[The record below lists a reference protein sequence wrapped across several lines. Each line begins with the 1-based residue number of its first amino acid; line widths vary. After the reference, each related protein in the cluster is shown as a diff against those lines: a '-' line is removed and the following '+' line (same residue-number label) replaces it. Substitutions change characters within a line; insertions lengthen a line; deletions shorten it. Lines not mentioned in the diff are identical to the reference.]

1 MRWQSMVAWLRYQPS
16 EEPEPFILTEHTADE
31 VSRAIA
37 EADRSRMQAMAD
49 DIAAG
54 KREKEKL
61 CDGREDQS
69 RDGEARSAGRSRDGG
84 DGRSAGRSLDGEGR
98 SAERSRDD
106 GEGRAEEERILRMK
120 RADFALREE
129 ELMPVGCAYRH
140 GFTAAEDVAVSRS
153 LEENANTLRRLY
165 HADRTN
171 DLKLRFFT
179 LKSTMKKGLLFAYI
193 DGMVDAMLATQSVI
207 EPLMMLA
214 EERAVQRAD
223 VMAERIRRQ
232 FLPMMQTA
240 EGTDFGKVVTVMN
253 KGGGALF
260 IEGSDTAFLLEMAG
274 YPMRAVGK
282 AQIEE
287 TVRGSQASFTES
299 LRGNI
304 SQVRSLVRSEDLVA
318 EVVTI
323 GRIARKECAI
333 LSVDGIVDPK
343 LVREVKRRMEG
354 VAVDHVFDCGALMQ
368 FLTERRTSFPQML
381 TTERPDRTAEAL
393 MQGRVVILT
402 DGDPFAAIVP
412 AFVWDFFHSTE
423 DREMRPPSAI
433 FMRVL
438 RYLGAVVTMLLPGL
452 YIALTYFHQEAI
464 PSQLLVVIAGYRQMV
479 PFPSLVE
486 MLLLIVSF
494 EFIRE
499 ATLRVP
505 SRLGGSISIV
515 GAIILG
521 QAAVTAKLVSPVLVV
536 VVALTGLASY
546 ILPEYRFAFSLRVC
560 QYAFLLAGGM
570 TGLVGISLLSVLLL
584 IELAGMSSFGVPFL
598 APLIPRT
605 ADGSGAESM
614 RPDVLNPV
622 RIVKAE
628 GDGKRWQKEESE

>member
-1 MRWQSMVAWLRYQPS
+1 MRWQSVVGRLRYRPS
-16 EEPEPFILTEHTADE
+16 EDAEMFVLRENTADD
-31 VSRAIA
+31 VSRAVQD
-37 EADRSRMQAMAD
+37 ADLSRRQAIENDRKAGAKEKERLSDARSRQSGDERAAD
-49 DIAAG
+49 DRHG
-54 KREKEKL
+54 KPSAVGSHGGQSVG
-61 CDGREDQS
+61 GRH
-69 RDGEARSAGRSRDGG
+69 GGRSHGRQSVSDTERD
-84 DGRSAGRSLDGEGR
+84 
-98 SAERSRDD
+98 
-106 GEGRAEEERILRMK
+106 ILRTK
-120 RADFALREE
+120 EADFALREE
-129 ELMPVGCAYRH
+129 ELSPILLAYRH
-140 GFTAAEDVAVSRS
+140 GFVTAEGTAVSRS
-153 LEENANTLRRLY
+153 LEENANVLGRLY
-165 HADRTN
+165 HADRTD

-179 LKSTMKKGLLFAYI
+179 MKSTMEKGLLLAYI
-193 DGMVDAMLATQSVI
+193 DGMVDPLLATQSVI

-214 EERAVQRAD
+214 EEQAVESAER
-223 VMAERIRRQ
+223 MAERIRRQ
-232 FLPMMQTA
+232 FLPMLQTV
-240 EGTDFGKVVTVMN
+240 EGTDFGAVVKVLN

-260 IEGSDTAFLLEMAG
+260 VEGSDTAFLLEMAG

-287 TVRGSQASFTES
+287 TVRGAQSSFTES
-299 LRGNI
+299 MRGNI

-318 EVVTI
+318 EVVTV
-323 GRIARKECAI
+323 GRINRKECAI
-333 LSVDGIVDPK
+333 LSVAGIASPA
-343 LVREVKRRMEG
+343 LVREVKRRVEG
-354 VAVDHVFDCGALMQ
+354 VAVDHVFDCGALME
-368 FLTERRTSFPQML
+368 FLTEKRTQFPQML

-393 MQGRVVILT
+393 MQGRVAIVL
-402 DGDPFAAIVP
+402 DGDPFVSIVP
-412 AFVWDFFHSTE
+412 AVLWDFFHSTE
-423 DREMRPPSAI
+423 DYEMRPPSAL
-433 FMRVL
+433 FMRML
-438 RYLGAVVTMLLPGL
+438 RYLGALVTMLLPGL

-464 PSQLLVVIAGYRQMV
+464 PTQLLVVIAGYRQMV

-486 MLLLIVSF
+486 MLLLIISF

-560 QYAFLLAGGM
+560 QYVFLIAGGL
-570 TGLVGISLLSVLLL
+570 TGLVGISLLLVLLL
-584 IELAGMSSFGVPFL
+584 IDLAGMASFGVPFF

-605 ADGSGAESM
+605 AGGYGDKGV

-628 GDGKRWQKEESE
+628 DGGKRWQKGASV